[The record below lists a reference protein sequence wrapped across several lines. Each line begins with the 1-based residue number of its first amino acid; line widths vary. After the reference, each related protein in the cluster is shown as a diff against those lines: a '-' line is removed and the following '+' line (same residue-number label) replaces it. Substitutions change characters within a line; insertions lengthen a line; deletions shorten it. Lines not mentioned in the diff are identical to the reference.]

1 MRVLGPIA
9 IPVSAAMLISM
20 RMKVFVHA
28 PVFYVQ
34 SLPCAACPLS
44 SLVGWLTTLAREF
57 IDATRSRCHY
67 LKRCWVF
74 GKRTPSKRI
83 LAASP
88 AEMST
93 PIAKLSFWGVR
104 GSTPT
109 VDPVTWRFGGNT
121 PCLDLIAPD
130 GTQFI
135 LDCGTGLRM
144 LGNRWNSENFVR
156 PTETHIF
163 VTHYHWDHIQGLPF
177 FAPLYEEKNE
187 FHFYSFRSKFLGRDS
202 LRQVFETQMALPYF
216 PVDFSAMSAKR
227 KFRELE
233 GGETFQIGDNK
244 ITARWLNHPQGCLG
258 FRIDTP
264 AGTVVY
270 ATDNEP
276 GVPALDISLHE
287 LAVDADIFVND
298 AQFTPTQ
305 LATTRKGWGHSS
317 WKEGVSVARD
327 VNAKTLVLFHHD
339 PDSTDRIVDGLLR
352 DAREEFDSVFA
363 ASEGMVITLGAAG
376 QPVQAHMPGSR
387 TSLRREAQFRASVR
401 GLTSDGQHFQEETTV
416 RDLALQGALISLKHS
431 PRLQSEL
438 EVVMETPG
446 AEGAQKMRLR
456 GYVVRLEAG
465 VEKGTTAVG
474 VVFTD

>member
-1 MRVLGPIA
+1 
-9 IPVSAAMLISM
+9 
-20 RMKVFVHA
+20 
-28 PVFYVQ
+28 
-34 SLPCAACPLS
+34 
-44 SLVGWLTTLAREF
+44 
-57 IDATRSRCHY
+57 
-67 LKRCWVF
+67 
-74 GKRTPSKRI
+74 
-83 LAASP
+83 
-88 AEMST
+88 MST

-109 VDPVTWRFGGNT
+109 VDPTTWRFGGNT
-121 PCLDLIAPD
+121 PCLDLLAPD

-144 LGNRWNSENFVR
+144 LGNRWSVENAVR
-156 PTETHIF
+156 PAETHIF

-177 FAPLYEEKNE
+177 FAPLYVEKNE
-187 FHFYSFRSKFLGRDS
+187 FQFYSFRSKFLGSDS

-233 GGETFQIGDNK
+233 GGESFRVGENTV
-244 ITARWLNHPQGCLG
+244 TARWLNHPQGCLG

-264 AGTVVY
+264 AGTVAY

-276 GVPALDISLHE
+276 GDPALEKSLRA
-287 LAVDADIFVND
+287 LAAGADIFIND
-298 AQFTPTQ
+298 AQYTPAQ

-317 WKEGVSVARD
+317 WKEGVKIAREVD
-327 VNAKTLVLFHHD
+327 AKTLVLFHHD
-339 PDSTDRIVDGLLR
+339 PDSTDRIVDGILR

-387 TSLRREAQFRASVR
+387 TSMRREAQFRACVS
-401 GLTSDGQHFQEETTV
+401 GLTSDGRPFQEQTTV

-438 EVVMETPG
+438 EVVIETPG
-446 AEGAQKMRLR
+446 ADGVQEMRLR

-465 VEKGTTAVG
+465 VEKGMTAVG